1 MDIEKYKREMMK
13 LYSRRKPDEISQ
25 QENVNAESVRTDGEI
40 KSQEG
45 TVNRSVVQE
54 QKQEQPLRENV
65 GVDGDI
71 KNQEETFD
79 KYGVREQEKEQPLRE
94 NVNAESVR
102 ADGDIKS
109 QEETVNK
116 SGVQE
121 QEQSLRENVRTE
133 SVQTDGD
140 SKSQEETVNKSGVQ
154 EQEQSLQENF
164 GSETVDYSE
173 RYPDIDFSELESD
186 LGTLPSEETNNP
198 PEYISEESLGS
209 ATGYIIVNARAGDES
224 TAVVGAVVLVTAIV
238 DGNRMILASG
248 VTDENGTTP
257 KFSLPAPEYSLSQRP
272 SPSSRPY
279 NLFDVSVT
287 AKGYFNARSVDVPVF
302 ADTVSIQNFSMIPV
316 PFMMKSND
324 ETVTY
329 FNQEPFA

>member
-13 LYSRRKPDEISQ
+13 LYSRRKPEEISQ
-25 QENVNAESVRTDGEI
+25 QENVNAESVQVNGDI
-40 KSQEG
+40 KSQGEN
-45 TVNRSVVQE
+45 VNKSGVQE
-54 QKQEQPLRENV
+54 QKQEQPLRESVQVN
-65 GVDGDI
+65 GEI
-71 KNQEETFD
+71 KNREETFD
-79 KYGVREQEKEQPLRE
+79 KSEIQGQKQEQPLRE
-94 NVNAESVR
+94 NVKTENVR

-109 QEETVNK
+109 QEETFDK
-116 SGVQE
+116 SEIQGQE
-121 QEQSLRENVRTE
+121 QEQP
-133 SVQTDGD
+133 
-140 SKSQEETVNKSGVQ
+140 
-154 EQEQSLQENF
+154 LQENF

>member
-13 LYSRRKPDEISQ
+13 LYSRRKPEEISQ
-25 QENVNAESVRTDGEI
+25 QENVRAESVQANGEI
-40 KSQEG
+40 KNREG
-45 TVNRSVVQE
+45 TFEKSGVQE
-54 QKQEQPLRENV
+54 QKQEQPLQENIGTESV
-65 GVDGDI
+65 QTDGEI
-71 KNQEETFD
+71 KN
-79 KYGVREQEKEQPLRE
+79 
-94 NVNAESVR
+94 
-102 ADGDIKS
+102 

-121 QEQSLRENVRTE
+121 QKQEQPLQENVKTE

-140 SKSQEETVNKSGVQ
+140 SKSQEKTVDKSEIQGQ
-154 EQEQSLQENF
+154 KQEQSLQENF

-186 LGTLPSEETNNP
+186 LGTLPSEEANNP